1 MNDHSSKLFQL
12 LSRSEIFKSSDIPSN
27 AKAISINL
35 DIGSLDISNGL
46 EDLEIK
52 NTVIKKTNKVIFLK
66 TIITDNEKNNSQLT
80 RVWSLNETI

>member
-80 RVWSLNETI
+80 SVWSLNETT

>member
-12 LSRSEIFKSSDIPSN
+12 LSRSEIFKSSDVPSN

-66 TIITDNEKNNSQLT
+66 TIIIDSEKNNSQIT
-80 RVWSLNETI
+80 SVWSLNDKI

>member
-52 NTVIKKTNKVIFLK
+52 NTVIKKTNKVIFFK
-66 TIITDNEKNNSQLT
+66 TIITDNEKNHSQLKS
-80 RVWSLNETI
+80 VWSLNETI

>member
-46 EDLEIK
+46 EDFEIK

-80 RVWSLNETI
+80 SVWSLNETI

>member
-80 RVWSLNETI
+80 SVWSLNETI